1 VRSRRPRLARP
12 EALDVG
18 CHKILWY
25 QCLIVPA
32 YCCYLLAMT
41 LSKTELLPAR
51 DRLKEADRHLAYVK
65 AGLKHIKRVEEK
77 QIVNDLVGAI
87 EGQRKAVEQMLQVL
101 DAVARCDFHRTQIQE
116 ANGTAPQANRAAP
129 QTTEAVSQ
137 ANGTKQERPTRLRH
151 ELDDSA
157 QFYLDVSTD
166 QTPLGP
172 ERVGGGRGLPNG
184 KTGKAGRL

>member
-1 VRSRRPRLARP
+1 
-12 EALDVG
+12 
-18 CHKILWY
+18 
-25 QCLIVPA
+25 
-32 YCCYLLAMT
+32 M

-65 AGLKHIKRVEEK
+65 ASLKHIKRVEEK

-101 DAVARCDFHRTQIQE
+101 DAVARCDFHRTQVQGS
-116 ANGTAPQANRAAP
+116 NGTA
-129 QTTEAVSQ
+129 SQ
-137 ANGTKQERPTRLRH
+137 ANGAAPQINGDTSQANGSKQQRPTRLRP

-172 ERVGGGRGLPNG
+172 DKSGRGRGLPNG
-184 KTGKAGRL
+184 KTGKADRL